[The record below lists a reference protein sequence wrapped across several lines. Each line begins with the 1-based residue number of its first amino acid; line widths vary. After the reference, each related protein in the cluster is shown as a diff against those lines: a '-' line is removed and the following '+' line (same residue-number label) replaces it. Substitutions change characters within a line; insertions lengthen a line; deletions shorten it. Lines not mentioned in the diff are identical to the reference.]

1 MKIRSHYLLFHFKI
15 YSSQLSFE
23 GLTKNGSR
31 NMTTKV
37 TINDTSIND
46 VSINVDDKNNDKNND
61 NVDDKNNDNDN
72 DDNDTKKKH
81 DDRTMGIPGSRK
93 TAFMMLLLWG
103 CSIVFR
109 FIGVKWSK
117 VSCSHFVED
126 GLIQVCLQH
135 AAIYRVT
142 TVTIAI
148 LVLQTLFALK
158 SVDFYDFYWIYKYPI
173 FVLGSFAL
181 LYPVTYEFSDVSFE
195 WIGRVGGFLF
205 LIFQQLLVLD
215 FAYYFN
221 ETLLQKSGII
231 GRITQAGV
239 DESDC
244 GLVLKN
250 GWLLALLAAAS
261 FNFSVFVIAFVLLY
275 HNFSPAGTNCRDN
288 TAIISITFS
297 LMILAVFIQ
306 LIGSNGSIITSSILA
321 VYVTYLVYS
330 ALTLNPKLECN
341 SSVGFNGG
349 DDRLGPVI
357 IGIVMSFL
365 SIAYAAIVSSKSIA
379 AIMNA
384 GTYSQPGVLSV
395 IVGKQSNSNSGYL
408 GTNLDFVSKLRWT
421 VLNLNFIYILLSFYI
436 AMTLTNWGTIAYNNN
451 LETSLAA
458 GSTSMWITAAAAW

>member
-1 MKIRSHYLLFHFKI
+1 
-15 YSSQLSFE
+15 
-23 GLTKNGSR
+23 
-31 NMTTKV
+31 
-37 TINDTSIND
+37 
-46 VSINVDDKNNDKNND
+46 
-61 NVDDKNNDNDN
+61 
-72 DDNDTKKKH
+72 
-81 DDRTMGIPGSRK
+81 
-93 TAFMMLLLWG
+93 
-103 CSIVFR
+103 
-109 FIGVKWSK
+109 
-117 VSCSHFVED
+117 
-126 GLIQVCLQH
+126 
-135 AAIYRVT
+135 
-142 TVTIAI
+142 
-148 LVLQTLFALK
+148 
-158 SVDFYDFYWIYKYPI
+158 
-173 FVLGSFAL
+173 VLGSFAL
-181 LYPVTYEFSDVSFE
+181 LYPVTYDFSDVSFE

-215 FAYYFN
+215 FSYYFN

-250 GWLLALLAAAS
+250 GWLLALLAVAS
-261 FNFSVFVIAFVLLY
+261 INFSVFVIAFVLLY
-275 HNFSPAGTNCRDN
+275 HNFSPEGTNCRDN

-330 ALTLNPKLECN
+330 ALTLNPNLQCN

-408 GTNLDFVSKLRWT
+408 GTNLDFVSKLRT
-421 VLNLNFIYILLSFYI
+421 TIFNLSFIYILLSFYI
-436 AMTLTNWGTIAYNNN
+436 AMTLTNWGTIAYNSN